1 MRVHCINSQLLYQPD
16 ELFEPYLFFFFRP
29 LIFFGSR
36 RLRVEWHWKV
46 DFTKKV
52 WTWTEVVKRQ
62 LLIFC
67 TSTFISSYYWRQW
80 RCRDDPFSCWFI
92 FGLTWRSAC
101 HGVKNYFSQE
111 IISPLLLLLTYTLLL
126 FTAELQSNTNTTW
139 YYQAGT
145 VEVWYTWYTVS
156 HSHLVESGTLGTLSI
171 HYTVVHPV
179 VHLVLLVHQVVHLVH
194 LVQSG
199 EWEWQIRDLTAAAA
213 PWDLWGIA
221 PPAFIF
227 QMTILKLNFLSMV
240 FFVQN

>member
-1 MRVHCINSQLLYQPD
+1 MTEGLSWGKELLLTRDNIATPPPNTGA
-16 ELFEPYLFFFFRP
+16 L
-29 LIFFGSR
+29 
-36 RLRVEWHWKV
+36 HWWV
-46 DFTKKV
+46 AV
-52 WTWTEVVKRQ
+52 NWTH
-62 LLIFC
+62 
-67 TSTFISSYYWRQW
+67 TSTN
-80 RCRDDPFSCWFI
+80 
-92 FGLTWRSAC
+92 TKTNTNT
-101 HGVKNYFSQE
+101 KNYFSQE

-179 VHLVLLVHQVVHLVH
+179 VHLVLLVHQVVLLVHQVVHLVH
-194 LVQSG
+194 LVQTG